1 MFATLPPRR
10 LLLLATAMVLSLV
23 TALVV
28 RAWVEH
34 VRTEA
39 AAPVAQMPAPLPPKM
54 VLVAAKALP
63 AGHFIRTEDLA
74 WQSWPDSNL
83 SKSYMV
89 KGAIN
94 LDTIVGSVAKNG
106 IATGEP
112 ITDLRIVKKGDRGF
126 LAAIVTPGYRAIT
139 VPLQSGVGLSGLAMP
154 GDRIDLI
161 LTMNVPST
169 DKNAQPRRLSET
181 VLQDIR
187 VLAVDQEI
195 NDQKHDSALAR
206 TATLEVTPKQA
217 EVVTLLTEMGKLS
230 MTLRSVGSAENDALP
245 HQPTLTWDTDA
256 IDLPFLHHRTA
267 SGSTASDEIEVIRG
281 TRKSSVEFSNGRA
294 VETAAAPPATAPQGS
309 GVGAAGAAAAKA
321 LGAAGRVLGQ

>member
-34 VRTEA
+34 VRAEA
-39 AAPVAQMPAPLPPKM
+39 SAPVAQVTAPPPPKM
-54 VLVAAKALP
+54 VLVAAKGLP

-74 WQSWPDSNL
+74 WQSWPDDDL

-89 KGAIN
+89 KGSIN
-94 LDTIVGSVAKNG
+94 LDSIVGSVAKNG
-106 IATGEP
+106 IAPGEP

-126 LAAIVTPGYRAIT
+126 LAAIIEPGFRAIT
-139 VPLQSGVGLSGLAMP
+139 VSLQSGAGLSGLAVP
-154 GDRIDLI
+154 GDRVDLI
-161 LTMNVPST
+161 LTMDLPST
-169 DKNAQPRRLSET
+169 AKSSSPRRVSET

-187 VLAVDQEI
+187 VLAVDQKI
-195 NDQKHDSALAR
+195 DDQAHDSPLAR

-230 MTLRSVGSAENDALP
+230 MTLRSVGTAENDAKP
-245 HQPTLTWDTDA
+245 HRPTLTWDADA
-256 IDLPFLHHRTA
+256 VDIPFLYRRTTGA
-267 SGSTASDEIEVIRG
+267 ADSGQQIEIVRG
-281 TRKSSVEFSNGRA
+281 TSKSSVEFTSGHA
-294 VETAAAPPATAPQGS
+294 VETAEPPPGS
-309 GVGAAGAAAAKA
+309 GVAAAGAATAKA
-321 LGAAGRVLGQ
+321 LGAAGAAVTQ